1 MSELRPIA
9 DIVRR
14 VGRVPAVDPVVARSR
29 EIWADA
35 VGEQVAANSLPV
47 RMSGEAMVVACSS
60 STWAAELAMLES
72 QLRRR
77 LSKLLAEPAPSLRF
91 EVGAVI
97 REEPPAPAAPPLRPA
112 TADDERRA
120 DELAAGVPDEAL
132 RGRVREAILL
142 SLRRG
147 S

>member
-1 MSELRPIA
+1 VSELRPIA

-14 VGRVPAVDPVVARSR
+14 VGRVPAVDPVVVRSR
-29 EIWADA
+29 EIWPQA
-35 VGEQVAANSLPV
+35 VGAQVAANSVPV

-77 LSKLLAEPAPSLRF
+77 LGELLAAPAPALRF
-91 EVGAVI
+91 EVGTVI
-97 REEPPAPAAPPLRPA
+97 REEPGAGPPTPLRPA
-112 TADDERRA
+112 TEADEQRA
-120 DELAAGVPDEAL
+120 EELAASVPDEAL
-132 RGRVREAILL
+132 RARVRDAILL
-142 SLRRG
+142 SMRRG

>member
-14 VGRVPAVDPVVARSR
+14 VGRVPAVDPLVARSR

-35 VGEQVAANSLPV
+35 VGAQVAANSIPV
-47 RMSGEAMVVACSS
+47 RMSGGSLVVACSS
-60 STWAAELAMLES
+60 STWAAELAMLEP

-77 LSKLLAEPAPSLRF
+77 VAERLGDELPVIRF
-91 EVGAVI
+91 EVGTVI
-97 REEPPAPAAPPLRPA
+97 REVEDEPATVPLRPA

-120 DELAAGVPDEAL
+120 DELSADVPDDAL
-132 RGRVREAILL
+132 RGSLREAILL
-142 SLRRG
+142 SLRRN

>member
-1 MSELRPIA
+1 VSELRSIA
-9 DIVRR
+9 DLVRR

-29 EIWADA
+29 EVWADA
-35 VGEQVAANSLPV
+35 VGAQVASNSVPV

-77 LSKLLAEPAPSLRF
+77 LSDLLAAPAPSLRF

-97 REEPPAPAAPPLRPA
+97 REDPPAAPAEPLRAA
-112 TADDERRA
+112 TKDDERRA
-120 DELAAGVPDEAL
+120 DELAAGVSDEAL

>member
-1 MSELRPIA
+1 MSDLRPIS

-14 VGRVPAVDPVVARSR
+14 VGRVPAVDPVVVRSR
-29 EIWADA
+29 EIWQAA
-35 VGEQVAANSLPV
+35 VGAQVAANSIPV
-47 RMSGEAMVVACSS
+47 RMSGDAMVVACSS

-77 LSKLLAEPAPSLRF
+77 LSELLAGPAPALRF
-91 EVGAVI
+91 EVGTVI
-97 REEPPAPAAPPLRPA
+97 REEADPAAAAPLRAA
-112 TADDERRA
+112 TAADEQRA
-120 DELAAGVPDEAL
+120 DELASGVADAAL
-132 RGRVREAILL
+132 RARVREAILL

>member
-1 MSELRPIA
+1 VSELRPIA

-14 VGRVPAVDPVVARSR
+14 VGRVPAVDPLVTRSR

-35 VGEQVAANSLPV
+35 VGAQVAANSIPV

-60 STWAAELAMLES
+60 STWAAELGMLES

-77 LSKLLAEPAPSLRF
+77 LSELLAAPAPTLRF
-91 EVGAVI
+91 EVGKVI
-97 REEPPAPAAPPLRPA
+97 REEPQAPPAQALRPA
-112 TADDERRA
+112 TKADERRA
-120 DELAAGVPDEAL
+120 DELAAGVSDDAL
-132 RGRVREAILL
+132 RARVREAILL